1 MELTGKCKED
11 FEKWY
16 ELNYETIGLRSFY
29 LAGFY
34 EQPET
39 MQYGVYVDFFD
50 SVKMNI
56 IIERRTQNLY
66 LFVIYFSNYYGSGDI
81 PNKQT
86 RPEARTAAI
95 EKANELYNLKQIKL
109 KYYDNN

>member
-16 ELNYETIGLRSFY
+16 ELNYEAIGLRSIDDEFY

-34 EQPET
+34 ELPET

-50 SVKMNI
+50 SVEIYMEI
-56 IIERRTQNLY
+56 IKDGVYFES
-66 LFVIYFSNYYGSGDI
+66 FVNDEWLNT
-81 PNKQT
+81 PKT
-86 RPEARTAAI
+86 RSEARTAAI
-95 EKANELYNLKQIKL
+95 EKANELYNLKQKL
-109 KYYDNN
+109 